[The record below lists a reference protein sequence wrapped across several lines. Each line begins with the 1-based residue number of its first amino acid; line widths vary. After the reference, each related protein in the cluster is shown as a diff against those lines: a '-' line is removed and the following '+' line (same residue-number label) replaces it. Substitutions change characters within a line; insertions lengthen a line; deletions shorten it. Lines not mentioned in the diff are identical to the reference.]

1 MKFLSDIEIKTIIRE
16 TEFKMY
22 DRNEDGTDV
31 SRPADAAEALV
42 IKNLIYGAI
51 TNIKWHQNSDFDK
64 VAQISID
71 QAEFIFDLF
80 YPKSNGYLTLYNP
93 AWEICAKCMKGDD
106 CES

>member
-1 MKFLSDIEIKTIIRE
+1 MQFKSDVDIKKIIKE

-22 DRNEDGTDV
+22 LRNEDGTDV
-31 SRPADAAEALV
+31 SRPADVTESLF

-51 TNIKWHQNSDFDK
+51 TNIKWHQNGDFIT
-64 VAQISID
+64 VAQVSID

-80 YPKSNGYLTLYNP
+80 YPKTNGYLTVYNP

-106 CES
+106 